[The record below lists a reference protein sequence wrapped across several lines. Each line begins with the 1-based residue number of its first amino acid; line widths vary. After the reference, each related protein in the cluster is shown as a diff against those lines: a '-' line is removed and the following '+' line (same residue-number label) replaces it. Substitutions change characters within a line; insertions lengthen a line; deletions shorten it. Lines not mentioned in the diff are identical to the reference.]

1 MTVDFCMVE
10 FHDNRKGTS
19 CDLQLPMNLTG
30 NELVRALTSAYQL
43 PIDLNNPDEMY
54 LRAEDPI
61 MLISGEET
69 IEDLGMSNGTR
80 IFFDPR

>member
-1 MTVDFCMVE
+1 MDFCMVE
-10 FHDNRKGTS
+10 FHDNEKGTTS
-19 CDLQLPMNLTG
+19 DLQLPMSLTG
-30 NELVRALTSAYQL
+30 NELVRALASAYHL

-69 IEDLGMSNGTR
+69 MEELGMSNGTR

>member
-1 MTVDFCMVE
+1 VDFCMVE
-10 FHDNRKGTS
+10 FHDNVKGTAS
-19 CDLQLPMNLTG
+19 DLQLPMTLSG
-30 NELVRALTSAYQL
+30 NELVRALTAAYRL
-43 PIDLNNPDEMY
+43 PINLNNPDEMY

-69 IEDLGMSNGTR
+69 LEELGMSNGTR